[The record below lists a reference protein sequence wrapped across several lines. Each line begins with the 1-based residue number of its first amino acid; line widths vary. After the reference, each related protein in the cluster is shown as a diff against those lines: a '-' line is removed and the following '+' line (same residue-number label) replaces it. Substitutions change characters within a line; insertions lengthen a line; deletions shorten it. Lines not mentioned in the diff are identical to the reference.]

1 MDALPNIEDGQV
13 MVCDISTSEKAI
25 RSAKQNSSIWLYGTK
40 VAKKLNDGGIT
51 KQVYFEKKQVDCEWT
66 PESFI
71 EDVFREVQEAMYNH
85 RNTSKLNTEQ
95 VSKVYEQ
102 VARILA
108 ENFNVDQEFPSL
120 DTLMSQMLGRR

>member
-1 MDALPNIEDGQV
+1 
-13 MVCDISTSEKAI
+13 
-25 RSAKQNSSIWLYGTK
+25 
-40 VAKKLNDGGIT
+40 
-51 KQVYFEKKQVDCEWT
+51 
-66 PESFI
+66 
-71 EDVFREVQEAMYNH
+71 
-85 RNTSKLNTEQ
+85 LNTEQ